1 MKNIKK
7 FLALAIV
14 AAMTVG
20 LVACGSQAA
29 EAPAEEPAEE
39 AAEEEAEEPEAEEA
53 EAEEPAAEEEAAEE
67 PAEEPAGDILI
78 GYTYPT
84 ANNEFWGNA
93 LTYINQV
100 ADTLGFKIQ
109 ADDCNN
115 DQAEQ
120 IQDVD
125 AMISAGIQGLVLA
138 PQDASVVPG
147 ILDTCKSNNIPVV
160 IVDRWPGDELVAGE
174 DYIAFLGPDDE
185 TAGYEQA
192 KSLIEGGCKKLVG
205 LGGFQGTSVAEG
217 RKAGL
222 DKALAEYPDV
232 ELLQFEY
239 VGENTDDGDA
249 GMRNLLSAHEDL
261 DGVWC
266 YNDSLALA
274 SVNVLK
280 EAGLIPGV
288 KVGGMDLLSPAVDS
302 MSAGELWFSTGG
314 HYYQSAFA
322 ALILYDTL
330 MGYEYD
336 GDPVVKISLLAVSQ
350 DNLDEF
356 KAKYGSGE
364 GVDWTTMTKTQ
375 NPDAEYVFNL
385 SL

>member
-1 MKNIKK
+1 MKKMRK
-7 FLALAIV
+7 LLALLIV
-14 AAMTVG
+14 AAFA
-20 LVACGSQAA
+20 LSLFACSSGGQEA
-29 EAPAEEPAEE
+29 EAPAEEAPADT
-39 AAEEEAEEPEAEEA
+39 AEGNTD
-53 EAEEPAAEEEAAEE
+53 EPAPAPEDDADE
-67 PAEEPAGDILI
+67 PAPAPEGGDILI
-78 GYTYPT
+78 GYTFPT
-84 ANNEFWGNA
+84 ANNEFWGNS

-100 ADTLGFKIQ
+100 ADTLGFTIQ

-147 ILDTCKSNNIPVV
+147 ILDNCNKAGIPVV

-249 GMRNLLSAHEDL
+249 GMRNLLSAHPEL

-280 EAGLIPGV
+280 ENNLIPGV

-302 MSAGELWFSTGG
+302 MEAGELWFSTGG
-314 HYYQSAFA
+314 HYYQSAFG

-330 MGYEYD
+330 MGFEYD
-336 GDPVVKISLLAVSQ
+336 GEPVVKISLLAVSQ
-350 DNLDEF
+350 DNLADF
-356 KAKYGSGE
+356 QAKYGSGA

-375 NPDAEYVFNL
+375 NPDAKYTFNL